1 MSETLLAEA
10 GWRYPNVV
18 ARMGAEYNA
27 WATDFFARLE
37 NELRTLTPD
46 KLAGVWERP
55 EVGHRRHRRHPR
67 SAVRAAVVIRAMRN
81 RPGPFRGSRPFR
93 ASLLR
98 RAFSVKAGAGNADS
112 GEDARLDS
120 Q

>member
-37 NELRTLTPD
+37 NELRTLTTREHSISPTRWGRRMLHSALPPSPTPD

-55 EVGHRRHRRHPR
+55 EGGHRRHRRHPR

-81 RPGPFRGSRPFR
+81 
-93 ASLLR
+93 
-98 RAFSVKAGAGNADS
+98 
-112 GEDARLDS
+112 
-120 Q
+120 